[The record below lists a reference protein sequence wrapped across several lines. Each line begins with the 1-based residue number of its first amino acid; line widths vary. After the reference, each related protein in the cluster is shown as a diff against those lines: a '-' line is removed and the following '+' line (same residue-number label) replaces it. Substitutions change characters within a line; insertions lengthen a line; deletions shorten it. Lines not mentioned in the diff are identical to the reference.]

1 MEFFSPS
8 TMADSFG
15 NVNLGL
21 SSLSFGAENVLLQ
34 APLALSVSFEK
45 PAAVTLMCFP
55 LYVLFFSFSCQY
67 FLSSVYLVLW
77 HDKTFLFWNCLFGVL
92 CASSVCTGAP
102 CHSWG
107 KFSSVV
113 LCRSCSVILTCDY
126 GPHLFPQL
134 KVLVFHGVLFS
145 YMILPCVYK
154 FFFFIFSA
162 YLPVFYLLLFSFLL

>member
-34 APLALSVSFEK
+34 APPALGVSFEK

-67 FLSSVYLVLW
+67 CFFLPCTWCYDTIRRFFSGIAYLV
-77 HDKTFLFWNCLFGVL
+77 F
-92 CASSVCTGAP
+92 SVP
-102 CHSWG
+102 LL
-107 KFSSVV
+107 SVQV
-113 LCRSCSVILTCDY
+113 RLAIV
-126 GPHLFPQL
+126 G
-134 KVLVFHGVLFS
+134 G
-145 YMILPCVYK
+145 
-154 FFFFIFSA
+154 
-162 YLPVFYLLLFSFLL
+162 SFLLWFCAGAAL